1 MFAIF
6 MLQRF
11 QYKREDNANQNE
23 KATMTPTLRTKLDV
37 TTDSRFL
44 PLLQASVRILAEIG
58 GLSGRDI
65 LALELATEEAFLN
78 IREHAYPDG
87 ANGGVFLHGEL
98 AAGELR
104 LAFGDRGLPFDPNH
118 LEKAGAEA
126 AREPTKGLGLGLKLI
141 HHAVDAVRWINQGKH
156 GKELRL
162 VKRLPGG
169 GDIQAPA
176 PQPMEMPRAPMQR
189 YTIRRLRPEDAL
201 PVSRMFWLTYG
212 YTYRFEQFYRPE
224 GLLELVR
231 EGKLVSSVA
240 VAENGEIAG
249 HAGMLRSGQA
259 AMAEMVALAVSP
271 AHRGRGL
278 QEALTDALAA
288 KAREMNLLGLSFGAV
303 TSHAISQRGV
313 AKFGAHPCGLDL
325 ATISPFGFKALGLED
340 KPPQRE
346 TFLHC
351 FKYLVDPP
359 PVSVHVPAWHRDI
372 VERIYANLQRPLVPG
387 EPDRRG
393 MPGRYAVSFNKTDNK
408 GTIAVQAADSRQWPE
423 MLRATIDLLEIA
435 GADLVCL
442 DLPLMQPETS
452 RLCEQAEKAGYLFA
466 GIWPHEA
473 EDGGDLLRLTRLA
486 ARIDFAR
493 FQFFDPFAREIA
505 SYVGAAMK
513 RAEAGAAAVRDR

>member
-1 MFAIF
+1 
-6 MLQRF
+6 
-11 QYKREDNANQNE
+11 
-23 KATMTPTLRTKLDV
+23 MTPCLKTTLHV

-44 PLLQASVRILAEIG
+44 PLLQGNVRILGQMG
-58 GLSGRDI
+58 GLSRRDI

-87 ANGGVFLHGEL
+87 GDGGVFLAGEI

-104 LAFGDRGLPFDPNH
+104 LVFGDEGLPFDPAR
-118 LEKAGAEA
+118 LDKPEAETARKAAE
-126 AREPTKGLGLGLKLI
+126 PSGLGLKLI
-141 HHAVDAVRWINQGKH
+141 HHAADAVQWINKGKN

-162 VKRLPGG
+162 VKRLP
-169 GDIQAPA
+169 DSNAALAANSRPKAMPPA
-176 PQPMEMPRAPMQR
+176 PGQR
-189 YTIRRLRPEDAL
+189 YAIRPLRPDDAL
-201 PVSRMFWLTYG
+201 PVSRIFWLVYG

-231 EGKLVSSVA
+231 AGDLISAVA

-249 HAGMLRSGQA
+249 HAGMLRFGRT

-278 QEALTDALAA
+278 QDALTDALLA
-288 KAREMNLLGLSFGAV
+288 KAREMRLFGLSFGAV
-303 TSHAISQRGV
+303 TSHAISQRPV
-313 AKFGAHPCGLDL
+313 AALGAQPCGLDL

-340 KPPQRE
+340 KPAQRE

-359 PVSVHVPAWHRDI
+359 PAEVHVPAWHREM
-372 VERIYANLQRPLVPG
+372 VEAIYAKLQRPLIPG
-387 EPDRRG
+387 ATDRPDL
-393 MPGRYAVSFNKTDNK
+393 PGRYAVSFYKADNK
-408 GTIAVQAADSRQWPE
+408 GMITVKQADSRQWRE
-423 MLRATIDLLEIA
+423 MLRATLDLLEIA

-442 DLPLMQPETS
+442 DLPLRQPDTP
-452 RLCEQAEKAGYLFA
+452 RLCEQAEKAGYFFA

-473 EDGGDLLRLTRLA
+473 EDGGDLLRLTRLST
-486 ARIDFAR
+486 RIDVER

-505 SYVGAAMK
+505 GYVGAALE
-513 RAEAGAAAVRDR
+513 RAGGGFSAR

>member
-1 MFAIF
+1 
-6 MLQRF
+6 
-11 QYKREDNANQNE
+11 
-23 KATMTPTLRTKLDV
+23 MTPSLKTKLHV

-44 PLLQASVRILAEIG
+44 PLLQDSVRILAEIG

-87 ANGGVFLHGEL
+87 TDGGVFVHGEI
-98 AAGELR
+98 AADELR
-104 LAFGDRGLPFDPNH
+104 LSFGDEGLPFDPTQFEKTG
-118 LEKAGAEA
+118 LETAPEST
-126 AREPTKGLGLGLKLI
+126 EGLGLGLKLI

-162 VKRLPGG
+162 VKRLPGSG
-169 GDIQAPA
+169 AIQAPP

-189 YTIRRLRPEDAL
+189 YAIRPLQPDDAL
-201 PVSRMFWLTYG
+201 PVSRMFWLVYG

-231 EGKLVSSVA
+231 DEKLVSYVA
-240 VAENGEIAG
+240 VAENGEVTG

-271 AHRGRGL
+271 SHRGRGL
-278 QEALTDALAA
+278 QAALTDALAA
-288 KAREMNLLGLSFGAV
+288 KAHEMNLFGLSFGAV
-303 TSHAISQRGV
+303 TSHAISQREV

-325 ATISPFGFKALGLED
+325 ATISPFGFKGLGLED
-340 KPPQRE
+340 MPPQRE

-359 PVSVHVPAWHRDI
+359 PASVHVPARHREI
-372 VERIYANLQRPLVPG
+372 VERIYANLRRPLIPG
-387 EPDRRG
+387 EPGRRG
-393 MPGRYAVSFNKTDNK
+393 MPGRYAVSFNKMDNK
-408 GTIAVQAADSRQWPE
+408 GMISVQDADSRQWRE
-423 MLRATIDLLEIA
+423 ILRATIDLIEIA

-452 RLCEQAEKAGYLFA
+452 LLCEQAEKAGYLFA

-473 EDGGDLLRLTRLA
+473 EDGGDLLRLTRLSTT
-486 ARIDFAR
+486 IDFDR

-505 SYVGAAMK
+505 NYVGAAME
-513 RAEAGAAAVRDR
+513 RAGDASSAL